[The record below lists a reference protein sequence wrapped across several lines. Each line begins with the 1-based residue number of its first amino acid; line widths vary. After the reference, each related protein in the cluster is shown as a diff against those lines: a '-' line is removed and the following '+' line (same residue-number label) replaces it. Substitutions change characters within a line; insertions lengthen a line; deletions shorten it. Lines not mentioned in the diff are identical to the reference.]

1 MIKKYLEE
9 HIDVYKKL
17 DISSFENGLE
27 LIRKTFLNK
36 GKIITCGNGGSALT
50 ASHYI
55 TDWNKAI
62 TLETGVPFQGISLA
76 DNIGTITALANDL
89 SYCDI
94 FSEQLKAL
102 INRKDLLIAI
112 SGSGNSINVINAVE
126 YANSVGACTLAVV
139 GYDGGE
145 LIKRVQNSIWIPS
158 FDMQICEDIQLMF
171 GHMVVKA
178 LAKNRVT
185 LEKEESGARNP

>member
-126 YANSVGACTLAVV
+126 YRRHIL
-139 GYDGGE
+139 
-145 LIKRVQNSIWIPS
+145 R
-158 FDMQICEDIQLMF
+158 EDKQHFYEKYAHEIDTDRMEDLKKDAIR
-171 GHMVVKA
+171 GC
-178 LAKNRVT
+178 NRV
-185 LEKEESGARNP
+185 SRCCC